1 MKESNK
7 ISVKTRDSGSKKE
20 EGLIPA
26 VLYGAKRKS
35 TPLFVSK
42 DDFEKLYKEAGESTL
57 IALDID
63 DKKDKATALIYEVQK
78 HPLTGDIMHADFFEP
93 NLKEEVEA
101 EIPLNFVGE
110 APAVKEFEGT
120 LVKNMYTVNVKALP
134 QNLPHDFE
142 VNVEKLKTL
151 DDVFTV
157 NDLQI
162 PTDVEILHE
171 AETAIAMISRPEN
184 VEEELEKP
192 IEEGEEPEVVGE
204 KEKEEK
210 EAEEEDKKEKAE
222 EKAEEKKEE

>member
-7 ISVKTRDSGSKKE
+7 ISVKTRNSGDKGE
-20 EGLIPA
+20 AGLIPA

-42 DDFEKLYKEAGESTL
+42 DAFEKLYKEAGESTL

-63 DKKDKATALIYEVQK
+63 DKKDKASVLIYEIQR
-78 HPLTGDIMHADFFEP
+78 HPLTGDVMHADFFEP

-101 EIPLNFVGE
+101 EVPLNFIGE

-157 NDLQI
+157 DDLQI
-162 PTDVEILHE
+162 PKDVEILHE
-171 AETAIAMISRPEN
+171 GGTAIAMISRPEN

-210 EAEEEDKKEKAE
+210 EEETKEEKEEETKE
-222 EKAEEKKEE
+222 EEKKEE